1 MEIGEVR
8 RDRGLMGTAQKI
20 LIVTGMLMFLGGIVT
35 GMAMGL
41 VRMGGAPAAPRYLTI
56 AHEGAYM
63 QGAMLL
69 GVAYAM
75 NLADLGDGTL
85 TLAAWLLAIG
95 AGLLFVKDILNWR
108 MGVEDEF
115 AEKSL
120 GLMLGNVMTPF
131 HSIGMV
137 ILLWGVIAGVS

>member
-8 RDRGLMGTAQKI
+8 RDRGLMGTAQEI
-20 LIVTGMLMFLGGIVT
+20 LIVTGMLMFLGGILT

-75 NLADLGDGTL
+75 NLADLGDGAAK
-85 TLAAWLLAIG
+85 LAAWLLAAG
-95 AGLLFVKDILNWR
+95 AALLFVKDVINWR

-115 AEKSL
+115 AEKSI
-120 GLMLGNVMTPF
+120 GLMLGNIMSPLHTVGIVLVT
-131 HSIGMV
+131 
-137 ILLWGVIAGVS
+137 WGVISGVG

>member
-8 RDRGLMGTAQKI
+8 RDRGLMGTAQEI

>member
-1 MEIGEVR
+1 
-8 RDRGLMGTAQKI
+8 MGTAQEV
-20 LIVTGMLMFLGGIVT
+20 LIVTGMLMFLGGIAT

-75 NLADLGDGTL
+75 NLADLGEGTA

-108 MGVEDEF
+108 MGVQDEF

-120 GLMLGNVMTPF
+120 GLMLGNLMTPF
-131 HSIGMV
+131 HSIGIV
-137 ILLWGVIAGVS
+137 IVLWGVIAGVS

>member
-1 MEIGEVR
+1 
-8 RDRGLMGTAQKI
+8 MGTAQEI
-20 LIVTGMLMFLGGIVT
+20 LIVTGMLLFLGGIVT

-69 GVAYAM
+69 GVAYAT

-95 AGLLFVKDILNWR
+95 AGLLFVKDVLNWR